1 MVAAIPKPK
10 RPDNRARRFA
20 LNMKTT
26 KELRDRLEERANAT
40 GRSFTLEVEQQL
52 IKSFDLEEQIVLQ
65 DEIKAE
71 MRGKIAALEA
81 RIALAQEWQN
91 QLWPDESA
99 RILGKAF
106 AMALSAARYAAGQDW
121 REDRS
126 APLIVAGVVR
136 RVMER
141 YSRDSAS
148 AFADMFDGSRIAAT
162 ADGIVQAMKGNL
174 DKLMPALPS
183 LRPQDDPALWT
194 PRAYAAATF
203 RDKATGKLLQIVR
216 GPEFDVA
223 DPEAVRDLGP
233 DHRVAV
239 DRFRQIRDTI
249 DDESFFV
256 RVLKDG
262 STVWDSLSWRDR
274 KMHVPAGQDAPPAR
288 APETQPEEP
297 AARLTGPEEAAAL
310 MAGTKPAPGQ
320 NPELFDRSLFDETM
334 GDPHPDDD
342 TPPPSPAE
350 APVPK
355 PRRRAKALA

>member
-1 MVAAIPKPK
+1 MPKLAVTEGSGKRVAIL
-10 RPDNRARRFA
+10 ARVTPTVR
-20 LNMKTT
+20 
-26 KELRDRLEERANAT
+26 ERLETAAGLS
-40 GRSFTLEVEQQL
+40 GRSLSQEIETRLQA
-52 IKSFDLEEQIVLQ
+52 SMDLDGQIALQ
-65 DEIKAE
+65 DEIKGE
-71 MRGKIAALEA
+71 MRGTIASLEA

-106 AMALSAARYAAGQDW
+106 SMALSAARYAAGQDW

-141 YSRDSAS
+141 YSRDTPS

-174 DKLMPALPS
+174 DKLMPALPP

-233 DHRVAV
+233 DHRIAV

-274 KMHVPAGQDAPPAR
+274 KVHVPTGQDAPPAR
-288 APETQPEEP
+288 APETQPEES

-350 APVPK
+350 APAPK
-355 PRRRAKALA
+355 PRRRAKAPA